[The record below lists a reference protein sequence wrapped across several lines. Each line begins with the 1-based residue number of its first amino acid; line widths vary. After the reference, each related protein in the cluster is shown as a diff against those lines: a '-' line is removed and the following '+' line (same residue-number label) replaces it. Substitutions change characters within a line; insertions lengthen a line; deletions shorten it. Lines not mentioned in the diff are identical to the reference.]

1 MAKIVRY
8 NGNLQ
13 AFASAAPGTERT
25 IFGDITQADDLT
37 SQINADFLRGWGIV
51 GPSDQPTLED
61 FNAVGYTLG
70 QLLAYLHQMGIAEY
84 NATQEYHLGS
94 QVVVGGIVYTSLINT
109 NVGNT
114 PASSPNQ
121 WFNPNAGGII
131 VLSTTQVWNV
141 PLFMQLGLVKPKV
154 TAIGGGGGGGGVQTT
169 ATGGG
174 GGGGGG
180 GGSKKV
186 VDLTGV
192 PTVSAV
198 IGAGGVQGSSGT
210 AYLGLTGG
218 TTSFGAFLSATGG
231 LGGVGFGGPFATTTV
246 FSGGGGGLGSSGDI
260 NIRGNGGSDGTVSSP
275 TAGAVCFGGNGG
287 GPAFLGGGVDGG
299 NAAGASGTSPGE
311 GGAGGATTNSAV
323 AGGNGAPGT
332 IIIEW

>member
-94 QVVVGGIVYTSLINT
+94 QAVVGGIVYTSLINT

-169 ATGGG
+169 ATGAG

-192 PTVSAV
+192 PTVSAT
-198 IGAGGVQGSSGT
+198 IGAGGVQGSAGT

-218 TTSFGAFLSATGG
+218 TTSFGAFLSAAGG
-231 LGGVGFGGPFATTTV
+231 LGGQGLGGPFATTTV

-260 NIRGNGGSDGTVSSP
+260 NIRGSGGSDGTVSSP
-275 TAGAVCFGGNGG
+275 TAGAACFGGNGG

-299 NAAGASGTSPGE
+299 NGAGNNGTSPGE
-311 GGAGGATTNSAV
+311 GGSGGATTNSAV